1 MIPEGVYEMLAQ
13 IAAAVFRSPR
23 FSF

>member
-1 MIPEGVYEMLAQ
+1 MIPEGFYEMLAR

>member
-1 MIPEGVYEMLAQ
+1 MIPEGLYEMLAR